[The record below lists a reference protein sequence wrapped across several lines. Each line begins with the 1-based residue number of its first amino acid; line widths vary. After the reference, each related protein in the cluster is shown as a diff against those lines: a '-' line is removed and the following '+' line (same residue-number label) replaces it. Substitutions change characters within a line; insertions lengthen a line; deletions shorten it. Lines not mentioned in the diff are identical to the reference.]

1 MLPRAF
7 FSTATFKLQTSNP
20 CAQALGAAPSD
31 PIVQHCMCQVSTVPK
46 HQMLSGCL
54 QLCMCCSDVF
64 CPNLETTR
72 ESERQRERER
82 IPDAHNVVSSRRC
95 LYMHKFAVS
104 MPVISMCIHPSIH
117 LPTYLPIYLFI
128 YSLPLSLHIH
138 TCIDTSFL
146 QRGRPPPPTHSIHA
160 HTYISVHIDT
170 HTHKQA
176 DVTTNKHKQTNNQAN
191 NHPPARPPARA
202 HPHIR
207 THAYKH
213 IGVVDSP

>member
-46 HQMLSGCL
+46 HQMPSGCL

-72 ESERQRERER
+72 ESERQRERERER

-104 MPVISMCIHPSIH
+104 MPVISMCIHPSIY
-117 LPTYLPIYLFI
+117 LPTYPSICL
-128 YSLPLSLHIH
+128 STLSLSLCIYIHALIRRFCRGGDPPPNTQHTCTHIH
-138 TCIDTSFL
+138 IC
-146 QRGRPPPPTHSIHA
+146 
-160 HTYISVHIDT
+160 TYRYT
-170 HTHKQA
+170 HTQTSRCYHK
-176 DVTTNKHKQTNNQAN
+176 
-191 NHPPARPPARA
+191 
-202 HPHIR
+202 
-207 THAYKH
+207 
-213 IGVVDSP
+213 

>member
-31 PIVQHCMCQVSTVPK
+31 PIVQHCMCQASTVPK

-82 IPDAHNVVSSRRC
+82 ENTRC
-95 LYMHKFAVS
+95 TQCGFVPQ
-104 MPVISMCIHPSIH
+104 MPIHAQVCCVYARNIYVHPSIH
-117 LPTYLPIYLFI
+117 PSTYLPTHLFVYLLSP
-128 YSLPLSLHIH
+128 SL
-138 TCIDTSFL
+138 F
-146 QRGRPPPPTHSIHA
+146 A
-160 HTYISVHIDT
+160 YTYMH
-170 HTHKQA
+170 
-176 DVTTNKHKQTNNQAN
+176 
-191 NHPPARPPARA
+191 
-202 HPHIR
+202 
-207 THAYKH
+207 
-213 IGVVDSP
+213 